1 MSEEIST
8 IIKEAKSQARIEKI
22 FKILGTHSKKLIYGA
37 IVVIIGS
44 LLFFAFKIYQNNA
57 AEKYS
62 AMLHQSL
69 VYQQTGQLDL
79 AKKEL
84 EKIVYSSA
92 PSGVHSL
99 ASMRLAAFLIEQGNI
114 ADAKKLFMQVN
125 SCGSC
130 DDYVRD
136 VAGLLLVKMMISD
149 TSALQDSKEL
159 ISQIT
164 KIKNRAGPLKNEI
177 ALQVAMMQL
186 FNKNLEESYK
196 IFDEIARDEKAS
208 QVVKAQAKDGVQMVL
223 AKGFKLQK

>member
-1 MSEEIST
+1 MTEEIST
-8 IIKEAKSQARIEKI
+8 LIKQAKSQARIEKI
-22 FKILGTHSKKLIYGA
+22 FKILWAHSKKLIYGA

-69 VYQQTGQLDL
+69 VYQQIGQMDL

-84 EKIVYSSA
+84 EKIVNSSA

-99 ASMRLAAFLIEQGNI
+99 ASLRYAAFLIEEGNI
-114 ADAKKLFMQVN
+114 GDAKKLFAQVN
-125 SCGSC
+125 QCQSC
-130 DDYVRD
+130 DDYIKD
-136 VAGLLLVKMMISD
+136 VAGLLLVKMMIADS
-149 TSALQDSKEL
+149 SATQNSEEF
-159 ISQIT
+159 IAQIT
-164 KIKNRAGPLKNEI
+164 KIKNRAKPLKHEI
-177 ALQVAMMQL
+177 ALQLGMLQL

-208 QVVKAQAKDGVQMVL
+208 QAVKLQAKDGAQMVV
-223 AKGFKLQK
+223 AKGFKVQK